1 MDEIYL
7 KIYLENDDTIV
18 FEGQG
23 KEDKPGYY
31 PTRWDDT
38 AKRLGTVVIG
48 RKHITITR
56 DAIAAFRKIVE
67 KAHHTGDDLS
77 CLSCLD
83 IRACYSIQKDGTRSD
98 TDDDVCVSYL
108 GDIVTRWNI
117 DEVIQDDGFFIGTVE
132 GMPETHLL
140 DTLTIV

>member
-23 KEDKPGYY
+23 TEDKPGYY

-38 AKRLGTVVIG
+38 AKRIGTVVIG
-48 RKHITITR
+48 RKHIAITR
-56 DAIAAFRKIVE
+56 EAIAAFRKIVE
-67 KAHHTGDDLS
+67 KANHTGDDLG
-77 CLSCLD
+77 CLD
-83 IRACYSIQKDGTRSD
+83 ISPCYSIQKDGTRSD
-98 TDDDVCVSYL
+98 TNDDVCISYL

-117 DEVIQDDGFFIGTVE
+117 DEVIQDDNFFIGTGVAV
-132 GMPETHLL
+132 PETHLL